1 MNSSQDILK
10 RAAAQAALQWI
21 EPGMILGVG
30 TGSTVNHLIDLI
42 GEQGLKLGAA
52 VSSSEA
58 SSKRLRA
65 LGVPLLDA
73 NAVDRLPLYID
84 GADEVD
90 PGCCLIKGGGGA
102 LTREKILADLADRFV
117 CIVDEAKCVACLGA
131 FPLPIEIL
139 SMAEKQISKKLE
151 KLGARIALR
160 KDFISD
166 NGHPIID
173 VSGLTIKDPREL
185 ESMMNQW
192 PGVVTVGLFA
202 QRPADLVLIAAKMG
216 SRPCRW
222 PDKVLMCGFS
232 DKTSLPVNR
241 SHWA

>member
-173 VSGLTIKDPREL
+173 VSGLTIKDPRGL

-202 QRPADLVLIAAKMG
+202 QRPADLVLIAAKDG
-216 SRPCRW
+216 I
-222 PDKVLMCGFS
+222 
-232 DKTSLPVNR
+232 KTLSL
-241 SHWA
+241 A

>member
-1 MNSSQDILK
+1 
-10 RAAAQAALQWI
+10 
-21 EPGMILGVG
+21 MILGVG

-42 GEQGLKLGAA
+42 GKQGLKLGAA

-202 QRPADLVLIAAKMG
+202 QRPADLVLIAAKDG
-216 SRPCRW
+216 I
-222 PDKVLMCGFS
+222 
-232 DKTSLPVNR
+232 KTLSL
-241 SHWA
+241 A

>member
-1 MNSSQDILK
+1 
-10 RAAAQAALQWI
+10 
-21 EPGMILGVG
+21 MILGVG

-202 QRPADLVLIAAKMG
+202 QRPADLVLIAAKDG
-216 SRPCRW
+216 I
-222 PDKVLMCGFS
+222 
-232 DKTSLPVNR
+232 KTLSL
-241 SHWA
+241 A

>member
-202 QRPADLVLIAAKMG
+202 QRPADLVLVATNDGI
-216 SRPCRW
+216 
-222 PDKVLMCGFS
+222 
-232 DKTSLPVNR
+232 KTLSL
-241 SHWA
+241 A

>member
-1 MNSSQDILK
+1 LNSSQDILK

-173 VSGLTIKDPREL
+173 VSGLTIKDPRGL

-202 QRPADLVLIAAKMG
+202 QRPADLVLVAANDG
-216 SRPCRW
+216 I
-222 PDKVLMCGFS
+222 
-232 DKTSLPVNR
+232 KTLSM
-241 SHWA
+241 A

>member
-90 PGCCLIKGGGGA
+90 PGCCLINGGGGA

-202 QRPADLVLIAAKMG
+202 QRPADLVLIAAKDG
-216 SRPCRW
+216 I
-222 PDKVLMCGFS
+222 
-232 DKTSLPVNR
+232 KTLSL
-241 SHWA
+241 A

>member
-10 RAAAQAALQWI
+10 RAAAQAALPWI

-173 VSGLTIKDPREL
+173 VSGLTIKDPRGL

-202 QRPADLVLIAAKMG
+202 QRPADLVLIAAKDG
-216 SRPCRW
+216 I
-222 PDKVLMCGFS
+222 
-232 DKTSLPVNR
+232 KTLSL
-241 SHWA
+241 A

>member
-1 MNSSQDILK
+1 LNSSQDILK

-42 GEQGLKLGAA
+42 GEQGLKLEAA

-202 QRPADLVLIAAKMG
+202 QRPADLVLIAAKDG
-216 SRPCRW
+216 I
-222 PDKVLMCGFS
+222 
-232 DKTSLPVNR
+232 KTLSL
-241 SHWA
+241 A

>member
-1 MNSSQDILK
+1 
-10 RAAAQAALQWI
+10 
-21 EPGMILGVG
+21 MILGVG

-42 GEQGLKLGAA
+42 GEQGLKLEAA

-202 QRPADLVLIAAKMG
+202 QRPADLVLIAAKDG
-216 SRPCRW
+216 I
-222 PDKVLMCGFS
+222 
-232 DKTSLPVNR
+232 KTLSM
-241 SHWA
+241 A

>member
-173 VSGLTIKDPREL
+173 VSGLTIKDPRGL

-202 QRPADLVLIAAKMG
+202 QRPADLVLVATNDGI
-216 SRPCRW
+216 
-222 PDKVLMCGFS
+222 
-232 DKTSLPVNR
+232 KTLSM
-241 SHWA
+241 A

>member
-202 QRPADLVLIAAKMG
+202 QRPADLVLVATNDGI
-216 SRPCRW
+216 
-222 PDKVLMCGFS
+222 
-232 DKTSLPVNR
+232 KTLSM
-241 SHWA
+241 A

>member
-202 QRPADLVLIAAKMG
+202 QRPADLVLIAAKDG
-216 SRPCRW
+216 I
-222 PDKVLMCGFS
+222 
-232 DKTSLPVNR
+232 KTLSL
-241 SHWA
+241 A

>member
-42 GEQGLKLGAA
+42 GEPGLKLEAA

-202 QRPADLVLIAAKMG
+202 QRPADLVLIAAKDG
-216 SRPCRW
+216 I
-222 PDKVLMCGFS
+222 
-232 DKTSLPVNR
+232 KTLSL
-241 SHWA
+241 A

>member
-1 MNSSQDILK
+1 MLK
-10 RAAAQAALQWI
+10 RAAAQAALPWI

-202 QRPADLVLIAAKMG
+202 QRPADLVLIAAKDG
-216 SRPCRW
+216 I
-222 PDKVLMCGFS
+222 
-232 DKTSLPVNR
+232 KTLSL
-241 SHWA
+241 A

>member
-21 EPGMILGVG
+21 EPGIILGVG

-42 GEQGLKLGAA
+42 GEQGLKLEAA

-131 FPLPIEIL
+131 FPLPIEVL

-173 VSGLTIKDPREL
+173 VSGLTIKDPREI

-202 QRPADLVLIAAKMG
+202 QRPADLVLIAAKDG
-216 SRPCRW
+216 I
-222 PDKVLMCGFS
+222 
-232 DKTSLPVNR
+232 KTLSL
-241 SHWA
+241 A

>member
-42 GEQGLKLGAA
+42 GEQGLKLEAA

-173 VSGLTIKDPREL
+173 VSGLTIKDPRGL

-202 QRPADLVLIAAKMG
+202 QRPADLVLVATNDGI
-216 SRPCRW
+216 
-222 PDKVLMCGFS
+222 
-232 DKTSLPVNR
+232 KTLSM
-241 SHWA
+241 A

>member
-131 FPLPIEIL
+131 FPLPIEIV

-202 QRPADLVLIAAKMG
+202 QRPADLVLIAAKDG
-216 SRPCRW
+216 I
-222 PDKVLMCGFS
+222 
-232 DKTSLPVNR
+232 KTLSL
-241 SHWA
+241 A

>member
-1 MNSSQDILK
+1 LNSSQDILK
-10 RAAAQAALQWI
+10 RAAAQAALKWI

-42 GEQGLKLGAA
+42 GEQGLKLEAA

-202 QRPADLVLIAAKMG
+202 QRPADLVLIAAKDG
-216 SRPCRW
+216 I
-222 PDKVLMCGFS
+222 
-232 DKTSLPVNR
+232 KTLSL
-241 SHWA
+241 A

>member
-42 GEQGLKLGAA
+42 GEQGLKLEAA

-117 CIVDEAKCVACLGA
+117 CID
-131 FPLPIEIL
+131 
-139 SMAEKQISKKLE
+139 
-151 KLGARIALR
+151 R
-160 KDFISD
+160 KS
-166 NGHPIID
+166 
-173 VSGLTIKDPREL
+173 
-185 ESMMNQW
+185 
-192 PGVVTVGLFA
+192 VV
-202 QRPADLVLIAAKMG
+202 
-216 SRPCRW
+216 
-222 PDKVLMCGFS
+222 
-232 DKTSLPVNR
+232 
-241 SHWA
+241 

>member
-1 MNSSQDILK
+1 LNSSQDILK

-42 GEQGLKLGAA
+42 GEQGLKLEAA
-52 VSSSEA
+52 VSGSEA

-202 QRPADLVLIAAKMG
+202 QRPADLVLIAAKDG
-216 SRPCRW
+216 I
-222 PDKVLMCGFS
+222 
-232 DKTSLPVNR
+232 KTLSL
-241 SHWA
+241 A

>member
-1 MNSSQDILK
+1 LNSSQDILK

-42 GEQGLKLGAA
+42 GKQGLKLGAA

-202 QRPADLVLIAAKMG
+202 QRPADLVLIAAKDG
-216 SRPCRW
+216 I
-222 PDKVLMCGFS
+222 
-232 DKTSLPVNR
+232 KTLSL
-241 SHWA
+241 A

>member
-1 MNSSQDILK
+1 LNSSQDILK

-202 QRPADLVLIAAKMG
+202 QRPADLVLIAAKDG
-216 SRPCRW
+216 I
-222 PDKVLMCGFS
+222 KAL
-232 DKTSLPVNR
+232 SL
-241 SHWA
+241 A

>member
-30 TGSTVNHLIDLI
+30 TGSTVNPLIDLI
-42 GEQGLKLGAA
+42 GEQGLKLEAA

-202 QRPADLVLIAAKMG
+202 QRPADLVLIAAKDG
-216 SRPCRW
+216 I
-222 PDKVLMCGFS
+222 
-232 DKTSLPVNR
+232 KTLSM
-241 SHWA
+241 A

>member
-1 MNSSQDILK
+1 LNSSQDILK

-202 QRPADLVLIAAKMG
+202 QRPADLVLIAAKDG
-216 SRPCRW
+216 I
-222 PDKVLMCGFS
+222 
-232 DKTSLPVNR
+232 KTLSM
-241 SHWA
+241 A

>member
-117 CIVDEAKCVACLGA
+117 CIVDEAKCVACLGS

-202 QRPADLVLIAAKMG
+202 QRPADLVLIAAKDG
-216 SRPCRW
+216 I
-222 PDKVLMCGFS
+222 
-232 DKTSLPVNR
+232 KTLSL
-241 SHWA
+241 A

>member
-1 MNSSQDILK
+1 LNSSQDILK

-202 QRPADLVLIAAKMG
+202 QRPADLVLIAAKDG
-216 SRPCRW
+216 I
-222 PDKVLMCGFS
+222 
-232 DKTSLPVNR
+232 KTLSL
-241 SHWA
+241 A

>member
-42 GEQGLKLGAA
+42 GKQGLKLGAA

-151 KLGARIALR
+151 KLGARVVLR
-160 KDFISD
+160 KNFISD

-173 VSGLTIKDPREL
+173 VSGLTIKDPRGL

-202 QRPADLVLIAAKMG
+202 QRPADLVLVATNDGIKTLSIA
-216 SRPCRW
+216 
-222 PDKVLMCGFS
+222 
-232 DKTSLPVNR
+232 
-241 SHWA
+241 

>member
-1 MNSSQDILK
+1 LNASQDILK

-202 QRPADLVLIAAKMG
+202 QRPADLVLIAAKDG
-216 SRPCRW
+216 I
-222 PDKVLMCGFS
+222 
-232 DKTSLPVNR
+232 KTLSL
-241 SHWA
+241 A

>member
-1 MNSSQDILK
+1 LNSSQDTLK

-202 QRPADLVLIAAKMG
+202 QRPADLVLIAAKDG
-216 SRPCRW
+216 I
-222 PDKVLMCGFS
+222 
-232 DKTSLPVNR
+232 KTLSM
-241 SHWA
+241 A

>member
-52 VSSSEA
+52 VSSSET

-185 ESMMNQW
+185 ESMMNHW

-202 QRPADLVLIAAKMG
+202 QRPADLVLIAAKDG
-216 SRPCRW
+216 I
-222 PDKVLMCGFS
+222 
-232 DKTSLPVNR
+232 KTLSL
-241 SHWA
+241 A

>member
-42 GEQGLKLGAA
+42 GEQGLKLEAV

-202 QRPADLVLIAAKMG
+202 QRPADLVLIAAKDG
-216 SRPCRW
+216 I
-222 PDKVLMCGFS
+222 
-232 DKTSLPVNR
+232 KTLSL
-241 SHWA
+241 A